1 MTPIVTSSWTTAIV
15 VTKIAA
21 YIWIAD
27 IIFKYTA
34 ISNEKLVILS
44 WLLLF
49 DVATWILKQWK
60 IDKTKISSYI
70 AKIWIL
76 SKMVTLIALLSVA
89 FMLKWL
95 WINPDSYIKTVFSI
109 CITYETFSILQNVY
123 AYRTWIVLPEYNVI
137 STLIKKLT
145 ETIKQLIDKYL
156 WKLNI

>member
-49 DVATWILKQWK
+49 DVITWILKQWK
-60 IDKTKISSYI
+60 IDKTKISSYV

-95 WINPDSYIKTVFSI
+95 WISPDSYIKAVFSI

-123 AYRTWIVLPEYNVI
+123 AYRTSIILPEYDVI

-145 ETIKQLIDKYL
+145 EIIKQLIDKYL

>member
-1 MTPIVTSSWTTAIV
+1 MTPIVTSSWTTAII
-15 VTKIAA
+15 VTKIVA

-49 DVATWILKQWK
+49 DVITWILKQWK
-60 IDKTKISSYI
+60 IDKTKISSYV

-95 WINPDSYIKTVFSI
+95 WISPDSYIKTVFSI

-123 AYRTWIVLPEYNVI
+123 AYRTWIVLPEYDVI

-145 ETIKQLIDKYL
+145 EIIKQLIDKYL